1 MSEEFNK
8 VGDENQSEEINIQ
21 EILFKYLSY
30 WKWFVISIVACLA
43 IAFLYLRYATPVYNV
58 SAAIIIKD
66 DKKGGNGTSEL
77 SVFEGMGLLGG
88 TNNVD
93 NEIEVLKSK
102 STIKSVV
109 NALGLHTSYRLKGA
123 ISSSELYLNS
133 PIEVKMD
140 PQALDTLS
148 SGIVL
153 NLVMNPDRSLQV
165 KGLVNQEEISKTLS
179 TLPAILRTS
188 VGDLTISYRPNIPS
202 IVNKEIEVTI
212 NRPISV
218 AKGYLGRL
226 AVAPTSKTTSVVNL
240 SLSETNRKRGEDF
253 LNKLVDVYNL
263 DAMAD
268 KNKVALNTKLFI
280 DDRIAII
287 DKELGSAEKNVENY
301 KRSQKMTD
309 LQTDAQLSLQTSS
322 EYEKKLVEAE
332 TQLNL
337 VNYLQKH
344 ISNKAN
350 RYSLVPSNVGLE
362 DPTLIATINEYNK
375 SLLERER
382 LLRTASENN
391 PTVLALNGKLDALR
405 GNVTA
410 AIGSVHHGLTIA
422 KNDVNRQ
429 TRLFNN
435 QIGNAPTQERVFT
448 ELSRQQ
454 QIKANLFEM
463 LLQKREENNLSLA
476 ATANNAKMIDEPL
489 ATGTPVS
496 PKGSIIYLVAFILGI
511 VIPVVLIYISDLF
524 QYKIRSRADI
534 DKLSKLPFLAEIPT
548 HEEETNVAVRENDN
562 SSIAEAFRV
571 LRTNLLFLLGVDK
584 KVILFTSTMGGEGKS
599 FVSLNSAISLALLNK
614 KVLIIGLDIRKPRM
628 AEYLNLD
635 VKKGITNYLSGFE
648 DDLDSLI
655 VPSGINPNLFA
666 LPAGPVPPNPSEQ
679 LVKDSFGIRRFAVFA
694 GKI

>member
-30 WKWFVISIVACLA
+30 WKWFVISIVVCLA
-43 IAFLYLRYATPVYNV
+43 IAFLYLRYVTPVYNV

-88 TNNVD
+88 SNNVD

-123 ISSSELYLNS
+123 ISSAELYLNN
-133 PIEVKMD
+133 PLEVRMD
-140 PQALDTLS
+140 QQALDTLS
-148 SGIVL
+148 SGIIL
-153 NLVMNPDRSLQV
+153 NLTINPDRSIQV
-165 KGLVNQEEISKTLS
+165 KGLVNQEEISQTLS
-179 TLPAILRTS
+179 TLPSILRTS
-188 VGDLTISYRPNIPS
+188 VGDLTISYRPNIPT

-253 LNKLVDVYNL
+253 LTKLVEVYNL

-344 ISNKAN
+344 ISNRAN

-375 SLLERER
+375 ALLERER

-391 PTVLALNGKLDALR
+391 PTVKALNGKLDALR
-405 GNVTA
+405 GNVTE
-410 AIGSVHHGLTIA
+410 AIGSVHHGLVIA

-454 QIKANLFEM
+454 QIKASLFEM

-476 ATANNAKMIDEPL
+476 ATANSAKMIDEPL
-489 ATGTPVS
+489 ASGTPVS

-511 VIPVVLIYISDLF
+511 VIPIVIIYICDLF
-524 QYKIRSRADI
+524 QYKISSRADV
-534 DKLSKLPFLAEIPT
+534 DKLSKLPFLAEIPN
-548 HEEETNVAVRENDN
+548 HEAETNIAVRENDN

-584 KVILFTSTMGGEGKS
+584 KVILFTSTQSGEGKS
-599 FVSLNSAISLALLNK
+599 FVSLNAAISLALLNK
-614 KVLIIGLDIRKPRM
+614 KFWL
-628 AEYLNLD
+628 
-635 VKKGITNYLSGFE
+635 
-648 DDLDSLI
+648 
-655 VPSGINPNLFA
+655 
-666 LPAGPVPPNPSEQ
+666 
-679 LVKDSFGIRRFAVFA
+679 
-694 GKI
+694 

>member
-66 DKKGGNGTSEL
+66 DKKGGNSTSEL

-188 VGDLTISYRPNIPS
+188 LGDLTISYRPNIPS

-218 AKGYLGRL
+218 AKSYLTRL

-344 ISNKAN
+344 ISNRAN

-375 SLLERER
+375 ALLERER

-391 PTVLALNGKLDALR
+391 PTVLALNGKIDALR

-454 QIKANLFEM
+454 QIKASLFEM

-489 ATGTPVS
+489 ASGTPVS

-511 VIPVVLIYISDLF
+511 VIPVVIIYISDLF

-548 HEEETNVAVRENDN
+548 HVEQM
-562 SSIAEAFRV
+562 
-571 LRTNLLFLLGVDK
+571 RTVC
-584 KVILFTSTMGGEGKS
+584 T
-599 FVSLNSAISLALLNK
+599 
-614 KVLIIGLDIRKPRM
+614 
-628 AEYLNLD
+628 
-635 VKKGITNYLSGFE
+635 
-648 DDLDSLI
+648 
-655 VPSGINPNLFA
+655 
-666 LPAGPVPPNPSEQ
+666 
-679 LVKDSFGIRRFAVFA
+679 
-694 GKI
+694 

>member
-123 ISSSELYLNS
+123 ISSTELYLNS
-133 PIEVKMD
+133 PLEVRMD
-140 PQALDTLS
+140 QQALDTLS

-153 NLVMNPDRSLQV
+153 NLIMNPDRSLQV

-454 QIKANLFEM
+454 QIKASLFEM

-511 VIPVVLIYISDLF
+511 VIPVVIIYISDLF

-571 LRTNLLFLLGVDK
+571 LRTNLLFLLGV
-584 KVILFTSTMGGEGKS
+584 V
-599 FVSLNSAISLALLNK
+599 A
-614 KVLIIGLDIRKPRM
+614 RK
-628 AEYLNLD
+628 
-635 VKKGITNYLSGFE
+635 
-648 DDLDSLI
+648 
-655 VPSGINPNLFA
+655 
-666 LPAGPVPPNPSEQ
+666 
-679 LVKDSFGIRRFAVFA
+679 
-694 GKI
+694 

>member
-30 WKWFVISIVACLA
+30 WKWFVISIVVCLA
-43 IAFLYLRYATPVYNV
+43 IAFLYLRYVTPVYNV

-88 TNNVD
+88 SNNVD

-123 ISSSELYLNS
+123 ISSAELYLNN
-133 PIEVKMD
+133 PLEVRMD
-140 PQALDTLS
+140 QQALDTLS
-148 SGIVL
+148 SGIIL
-153 NLVMNPDRSLQV
+153 NLTINPDRSIQV
-165 KGLVNQEEISKTLS
+165 KGLVNQEEISQTLS
-179 TLPAILRTS
+179 TLPSILRTS
-188 VGDLTISYRPNIPS
+188 VGDLTISYRPNIPT

-253 LNKLVDVYNL
+253 LTKLVEVYNL

-344 ISNKAN
+344 ISNRAN

-375 SLLERER
+375 ALLERER

-391 PTVLALNGKLDALR
+391 PTVKALNGKLDALR
-405 GNVTA
+405 GNVTE
-410 AIGSVHHGLTIA
+410 AIGSVHHGLVIA

-454 QIKANLFEM
+454 QIKASLFEM

-476 ATANNAKMIDEPL
+476 ATANSAKMIDEPL
-489 ATGTPVS
+489 ASGTPVS

-511 VIPVVLIYISDLF
+511 VIPIVIIYICDLF
-524 QYKIRSRADI
+524 QYKISSRADV
-534 DKLSKLPFLAEIPT
+534 DKLSKLPFLAEIPN
-548 HEEETNVAVRENDN
+548 HEAETNIAVRENDN

-584 KVILFTSTMGGEGKS
+584 KVYC
-599 FVSLNSAISLALLNK
+599 LLLR
-614 KVLIIGLDIRKPRM
+614 KVEKERVL
-628 AEYLNLD
+628 
-635 VKKGITNYLSGFE
+635 
-648 DDLDSLI
+648 
-655 VPSGINPNLFA
+655 
-666 LPAGPVPPNPSEQ
+666 
-679 LVKDSFGIRRFAVFA
+679 
-694 GKI
+694 